1 MFGLKHTLDTLEIT
15 ILNTEHYRVGQEWN
29 YQHVNNPYSRLYFVT
44 EGYGKVSHHNQT
56 FDLRPGGLYLIPCF
70 TTVDMTCPNQF
81 RHYYVH
87 FTSRIQTG
95 LDIFSILNTT
105 YAARARDHGIDHT
118 WLERLQ
124 AQNPNRELS
133 EYDATKPIY
142 RQVLERAEK
151 LDQSKSAAQIL
162 ETNAIMRLLLSPFL
176 MDQDHPQTA
185 NTLHGLSRF
194 KEVFEYIHD
203 HLDAPITLEAM
214 AAVVNL
220 NPTYFSNLFAR
231 LMGMP
236 PIQYINRRRI
246 EKAQQLLLSSDE
258 PLYRIATQVGF
269 KDVYYF
275 SRLFKQYVGL
285 APSFYQKRRQ
295 L

>member
-15 ILNTEHYRVGQEWN
+15 ILNTEYYRVGQEWN

-44 EGYGKVSHHNQT
+44 EGYGKVTHHNQT

-81 RHYYVH
+81 RHYYIH

-105 YAARARDHGIDHT
+105 YETRARDHGIDHT
-118 WLERLQ
+118 LLHRLVG
-124 AQNPNRELS
+124 QNPNRELS

-142 RQVLERAEK
+142 RQVLERVEK
-151 LDQSKSAAQIL
+151 LDQRKSAAQIV

-194 KEVFEYIHD
+194 KDVFEYIHN

-214 AAVVNL
+214 AELVNL

-246 EKAQQLLLSSDE
+246 EKAQQLLLSSNE

>member
-15 ILNTEHYRVGQEWN
+15 ILNTEYYRVGQEWN

-81 RHYYVH
+81 RHYYIH
-87 FTSRIQTG
+87 FTIRIQTG

-105 YAARARDHGIDHT
+105 YETCARDHGIDHT
-118 WLERLQ
+118 LLDRLL

-133 EYDATKPIY
+133 EYDATKPVY
-142 RQVLERAEK
+142 RQVLERVEK
-151 LDQSKSAAQIL
+151 LDQRKSASQIV
-162 ETNAIMRLLLSPFL
+162 ETNALMRLLLSPFL

-194 KEVFEYIHD
+194 REVFEYIHN
-203 HLDAPITLEAM
+203 HLDAPIALEAL
-214 AAVVNL
+214 AELVNL

-258 PLYRIATQVGF
+258 PLYRIAMQVGF

-285 APSFYQKRRQ
+285 APSYYQKRRQ